1 MCMARYGDLDYG
13 WLTKHGFGLGV
24 CLFALGVAGS
34 VAGPALFGPL
44 PGWEQTLLADSEIA
58 GILIAFLSVMLFGI
72 VLPLT
77 E

>member
-1 MCMARYGDLDYG
+1 MARYGDLNYG

-24 CLFALGVAGS
+24 VLFVLGVVGS

-44 PGWEQTLLADSEIA
+44 PGWERTLLVGSEIA
-58 GILIAFLSVMLFGI
+58 GIIIAFLPVVLFGV

>member
-1 MCMARYGDLDYG
+1 MARYGDLDYG

-24 CLFALGVAGS
+24 ALFALGVVGA

-44 PGWEQTLLADSEIA
+44 PGWEQTLFADSEIA

>member
-1 MCMARYGDLDYG
+1 MARYGDLNYG

-24 CLFALGVAGS
+24 ALFVLGALGS
-34 VAGPALFGPL
+34 IAGPALFGPL
-44 PGWEQTLLADSEIA
+44 PGWEATLFTDSEVA
-58 GILIAFLSVMLFGI
+58 GIVIAFFSVMFFGI

>member
-1 MCMARYGDLDYG
+1 MARYGDLDYG

-24 CLFALGVAGS
+24 ALFALGVAGAA
-34 VAGPALFGPL
+34 AGPALFGPL
-44 PGWEQTLLADSEIA
+44 PGWERTLFVESEIA
-58 GILIAFLSVMLFGI
+58 GILIAFLSVVLFGI